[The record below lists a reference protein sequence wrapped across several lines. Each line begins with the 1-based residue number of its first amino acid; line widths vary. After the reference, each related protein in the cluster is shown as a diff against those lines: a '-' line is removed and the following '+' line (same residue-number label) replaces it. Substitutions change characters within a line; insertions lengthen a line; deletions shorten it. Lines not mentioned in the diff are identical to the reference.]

1 MGILKM
7 SGLVSEVINQNPLV
21 LHYTNEVT
29 INDCANATLAIGASP
44 IMGDAIEEVEDLITI
59 SNTVVLNI
67 GKMHSTQIP
76 VYLEAGRIANSLQK
90 PLVLDPVGVF
100 ASKQRTKFVEEIM
113 SKVKFD
119 VIKGNS
125 AEILFLAG
133 LEAKG
138 KGVDASDDIEID
150 ISKLQNFAKSI
161 QTTLAAT
168 GKTDFIT
175 DGERTIQIHNG
186 SPKLK
191 SVTGTGCM
199 TASLV
204 GSYLGVTNDPFKAA
218 TMGVLSMSLSGELAD
233 HNNPAIGTFKVQL
246 FDEMYRLNTEVIE
259 NYAKVEK
266 L

>member
-1 MGILKM
+1 MEIRKI
-7 SGLVSEVINQNPLV
+7 SNLVSEVINQNPLV

-59 SNTVVLNI
+59 SNAVVLNI
-67 GKMHSTQIP
+67 GKMHSSQIP
-76 VYLEAGRIANSLQK
+76 LYLEAGRIANALQK
-90 PLVLDPVGVF
+90 PIVLDPVGVF
-100 ASKQRTKFVEEIM
+100 ASKQRTNFVEELL

-125 AEILFLAG
+125 AEILFMAG
-133 LEAKG
+133 LETRG
-138 KGVDASDDIEID
+138 KGVDASDDLEID
-150 ISKLQNFAKSI
+150 INKLRNFSKSI
-161 QTTLAAT
+161 QTTIAAT

-175 DGERTIQIHNG
+175 DGERTILIHNG
-186 SPKLK
+186 STKLK

-218 TMGVLSMSLSGELAD
+218 AMGVLTMSLSGELAN
-233 HNNPAIGTFKVQL
+233 HNDPAIGTFKVQL
-246 FDEMYRLNTEVIE
+246 FDEMNCLDANAIE
-259 NYAKVEK
+259 NYVKVET